1 MYAMQY
7 RITLPADYDMRII
20 RERVRVNGHLMD
32 GFVGL
37 EFKAYLILD
46 RTKGAFRNAYAP
58 FYVWRDTNGMRSFC
72 WGEPGYSSIVRDFG
86 RHPIQD
92 WTVHGLVHGPATH
105 ASARS
110 LSIETVSLPVEVAPS
125 ECIEEFAVGFLRS
138 SDDDTVAR
146 VVAVDVTSWNLIRVE
161 LSVKEA
167 DQVSMNRTT
176 YEVLHVSTG

>member
-1 MYAMQY
+1 M
-7 RITLPADYDMRII
+7 
-20 RERVRVNGHLMD
+20 
-32 GFVGL
+32 
-37 EFKAYLILD
+37 
-46 RTKGAFRNAYAP
+46 
-58 FYVWRDTNGMRSFC
+58 
-72 WGEPGYSSIVRDFG
+72 
-86 RHPIQD
+86 
-92 WTVHGLVHGPATH
+92 HGLAHGPATH

>member
-32 GFVGL
+32 GFAGL

-125 ECIEEFAVGFLRS
+125 ECIEAFAVGFLRS